1 MFYRFMNEL
10 NDYFSLNIQK
20 TSNNVEVDQQKAVVA
35 ARKTNDDFS
44 ERKFEDIQDIQV
56 LNEYQPIDDDT
67 FEISIN
73 SQDYFS
79 FQMLDDNIYRVQI
92 S

>member
-1 MFYRFMNEL
+1 MNEL

-20 TSNNVEVDQQKAVVA
+20 TSNNIEVDQQNAVVQVG
-35 ARKTNDDFS
+35 KTNDDFS
-44 ERKFEDIQDIQV
+44 ERKFEDIQDIQA
-56 LNEYQPIDDDT
+56 LNEYQQIDNDT

-73 SQDYFS
+73 SQDYSS
-79 FQMLDDNIYRVQI
+79 FQMINDNIYKVQI